1 MIIKPRS
8 RAARREQRE
17 KLGWCS
23 KQTKMFKTFQILA
36 ASVNRI
42 KHTTRILVL
51 HTIDTMHGKDS
62 YDFMFDRLPSV

>member
-42 KHTTRILVL
+42 KHTTRILG
-51 HTIDTMHGKDS
+51 TS
-62 YDFMFDRLPSV
+62 YYRHDAWKRFV

>member
-17 KLGWCS
+17 KLEWCS

-36 ASVNRI
+36 ASVSRKAHNSDLGYFI
-42 KHTTRILVL
+42 LYTRCMEKIRM
-51 HTIDTMHGKDS
+51 T
-62 YDFMFDRLPSV
+62 